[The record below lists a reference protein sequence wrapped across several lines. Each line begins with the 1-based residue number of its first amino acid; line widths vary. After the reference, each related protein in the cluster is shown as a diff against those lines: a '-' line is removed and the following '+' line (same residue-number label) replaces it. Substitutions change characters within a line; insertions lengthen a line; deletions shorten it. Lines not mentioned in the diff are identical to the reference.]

1 MALWQGRSR
10 RKPSGGRLRLGRK
23 KRKFEI
29 GTEQQFTYLGPG
41 KRKLYKVRGGNIK
54 TRLLQGEYVN
64 VVDPDTNKVTRA
76 KIITVRENPANP
88 NYVQRNII
96 NKGAV
101 VLTEIGE
108 VRITSRPSQHGV
120 LNGVLLK

>member
-1 MALWQGRSR
+1 MALWQGRSK

-29 GTEQQFTYLGPG
+29 GTEQQFTYLGSG

-54 TRLLQGEYVN
+54 ARLLQGEYVN
-64 VVDPDTNKVTRA
+64 VLDPNTNKVTRA

-108 VRITSRPSQHGV
+108 TRITSRPSQHGV
-120 LNGVLLK
+120 LNGILIK

>member
-1 MALWQGRSR
+1 MALWQGRSK

-29 GTEQQFTYLGPG
+29 GTEQQFTYLGAQ
-41 KRKLYKVRGGNIK
+41 KRKMYRSRGGNVK
-54 TRLLQGEYVN
+54 AHLLQGEYAN
-64 VVDPDTNKVTRA
+64 VVDPETKKITRA

-108 VRITSRPSQHGV
+108 ARITSRPSQHGV
-120 LNGVLLK
+120 LNAVLVK